1 MYFSKANSTL
11 VLFLNINT
19 LFISFRHAA
28 GRVWSWR
35 CAGERMHLYLVTSL
49 MNYTTSS
56 NTCSRQTPET
66 DPLYKPSSTLTVCPD
81 CCINTWHQRYPSKS
95 CECLIQTPGILSDIC
110 RNVIYSQSEELVKKQ
125 ECRWNKEEGENVAVL
140 LGQKSLVTS
149 STTEGQ

>member
-1 MYFSKANSTL
+1 MYFSKANNTL
-11 VLFLNINT
+11 ALFLNINT
-19 LFISFRHAA
+19 LSISFRHAA

-95 CECLIQTPGILSDIC
+95 CECLIQTPGIRSDVC
-110 RNVIYSQSEELVKKQ
+110 RNVIFIHRAKSWWK
-125 ECRWNKEEGENVAVL
+125 NKSAVGTKRRERML
-140 LGQKSLVTS
+140 PCCWDRRV
-149 STTEGQ
+149 